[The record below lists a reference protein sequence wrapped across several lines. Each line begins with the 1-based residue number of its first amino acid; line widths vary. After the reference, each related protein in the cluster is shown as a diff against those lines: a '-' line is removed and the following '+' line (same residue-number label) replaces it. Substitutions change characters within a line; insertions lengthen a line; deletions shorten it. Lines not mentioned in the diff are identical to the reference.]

1 MDAEHEGKGC
11 FPLPRAGDPKKKDP
25 NTCFTH
31 SIPGAQQRQE
41 ETCPSLLPAAH
52 QQDLFS
58 AGSSPNPAT
67 WAGSRP
73 RYTLHFTATK
83 FREQRF
89 VCGQAEK
96 VGFFL
101 RCWLLSSLAP

>member
-1 MDAEHEGKGC
+1 MYAEHEGEGC
-11 FPLPRAGDPKKKDP
+11 FPLPRAGDPNKKDP
-25 NTCFTH
+25 NTSFTH

-41 ETCPSLLPAAH
+41 ETCPSLFPAAH

-101 RCWLLSSLAP
+101 LCWLLSSLAP